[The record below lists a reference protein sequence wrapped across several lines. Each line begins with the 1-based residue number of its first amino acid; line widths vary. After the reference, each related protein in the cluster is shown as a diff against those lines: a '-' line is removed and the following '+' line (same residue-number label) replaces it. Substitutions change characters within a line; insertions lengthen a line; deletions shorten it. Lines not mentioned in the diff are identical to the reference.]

1 MHRIRFEVIVH
12 MRWFCARSRRDFGAA
27 VADARKD
34 AKLTQFDLAE
44 RTGLSRSTI
53 QRLERGDDV
62 ALGAAL
68 TALAELGHEAVIVPR
83 RSRVHVTGD

>member
-1 MHRIRFEVIVH
+1 MHI
-12 MRWFCARSRRDFGAA
+12 RWFRARSRRDFGAA

-34 AKLTQFDLAE
+34 AKLTQFELAD

-53 QRLERGDDV
+53 QRLERGADIS
-62 ALGAAL
+62 LGAAL
-68 TALAELGHEAVIVPR
+68 TALAELGHEAVIIPR